1 MKLLFAIYF
10 VTTILLINKYDIKL
24 KKNDFRLERQAFWD
38 PIRIR
43 YNIPLDCLPTTFV
56 WRDSFNLQH
65 VLFCPKGGLLI
76 LDIKSENLTAGILGE
91 VYQKR
96 GYRAVTYTVDGGRVS

>member
-10 VTTILLINKYDIKL
+10 VTTILLMNKYAIKL

-43 YNIPLDCLPTTFV
+43 
-56 WRDSFNLQH
+56 
-65 VLFCPKGGLLI
+65 
-76 LDIKSENLTAGILGE
+76 
-91 VYQKR
+91 
-96 GYRAVTYTVDGGRVS
+96 

>member
-1 MKLLFAIYF
+1 MKLLFVIYF
-10 VTTILLINKYDIKL
+10 VTTILLMNKYDIKL

-56 WRDSFNLQH
+56 
-65 VLFCPKGGLLI
+65 
-76 LDIKSENLTAGILGE
+76 
-91 VYQKR
+91 
-96 GYRAVTYTVDGGRVS
+96 